1 VNHGTVNLSSYTYS
15 LFSIF
20 SETLCRSV
28 VNFYKDDDNMH
39 RKVVITSIGVI
50 SSLGFTIEEIICNL
64 KNENTSFERSFFDN
78 KVVVS
83 PINGFNVK
91 DFAGHFKDSRYLNR
105 GAQFCVASAIE
116 AVKKAGIDKKILAEA
131 GLFLGTG
138 PNLDIGGEF
147 PDVKGGEIDRRDLMA
162 LWMLKFLP
170 NTAASVIAK
179 LAGIH
184 GENLTLTTACSA
196 SLQAVG
202 EAFRKIREGYIDL
215 AFAGGGDS
223 RLSRSSILAYKKA
236 QALCDGTGN
245 PERASR
251 PFDNGRAGFVPGE
264 GGAFFLLE
272 ELEHAKSRSAKIYC
286 EICGYGASLDGY
298 SMTAPEPDG
307 IWEERSVNGAL
318 REAGLAPS
326 DIDVVSSHGTGTLLN
341 DTMEADLI
349 HRVYGEKHPFVI
361 ALKSWIGHIAAACGA
376 VELAICLACMKYNY
390 LPKIRNLYEPCHV
403 GLNFVRKEQS
413 YPIRNILLENF
424 GFGGQNSVVI
434 IKSIND

>member
-1 VNHGTVNLSSYTYS
+1 M
-15 LFSIF
+15 
-20 SETLCRSV
+20 R
-28 VNFYKDDDNMH
+28 
-39 RKVVITSIGVI
+39 RRVVITSIGVI
-50 SSLGFTIEEIICNL
+50 SSLGFTLEEIIGNL
-64 KNENTSFERSFFDN
+64 KSGNTSFERSHFDSE
-78 KVVVS
+78 VVVS
-83 PINGFNVK
+83 PINGFDLK
-91 DFAGHFKDSRYLNR
+91 SFAGHFKDRRYLNR
-105 GAQFCVASAIE
+105 GAQLCVASAIE
-116 AVKKAGIDKKILAEA
+116 AVKKAGIDKKLLAEA

-147 PDVKGGEIDRRDLMA
+147 PDIKGGEIDRRDLMA

-184 GENLTLTTACSA
+184 GENQTLTTACSA

-202 EAFRKIREGYIDL
+202 EAFRKIRDGYIDL

-223 RLSRSSILAYKKA
+223 RLSKSSILAYKKA

-245 PERASR
+245 PEKASR
-251 PFDNGRAGFVPGE
+251 PFDRSRNGFVPGE

-272 ELEHAKSRSAKIYC
+272 ELEHAKSRGAKIYC
-286 EICGYGASLDGY
+286 EICGYGASIDGY

-307 IWEERSVNGAL
+307 IWAERSVNAAL
-318 REAGLAPS
+318 REAELASS
-326 DIDVVSSHGTGTLLN
+326 DIDVVSSHGTGTFLN
-341 DTMEADLI
+341 DLMEAKLI
-349 HRVYGEKHPFVI
+349 DRIYGEKSPFII
-361 ALKSWIGHIAAACGA
+361 ALKSLIGHIASACGA

-390 LPKIRNLYEPCHV
+390 LPKTRNLDEPCHT

-413 YPIRNILLENF
+413 CPIGNILLENF

-434 IKSIND
+434 IKKYS